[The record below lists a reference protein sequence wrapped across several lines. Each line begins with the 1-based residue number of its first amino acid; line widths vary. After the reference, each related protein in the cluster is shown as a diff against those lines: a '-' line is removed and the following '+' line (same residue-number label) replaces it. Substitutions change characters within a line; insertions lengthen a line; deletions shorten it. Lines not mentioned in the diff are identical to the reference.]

1 MRLKPFLLDQWLSR
15 HASSPIEFN
24 LGGST
29 GPKWTLDELLRLTG
43 EDAHQRLLDSGIVYG
58 LSAGSDGL
66 REGIA
71 AMRGVP
77 SKHVLVVA
85 GGSEALL
92 LLMFLAAEPGA
103 NVIVPFPGFPPYHA
117 LPESMGLEVRTYHVR
132 RENGWHVDLDEVKRL
147 ADAKTKLILVN
158 SPHNPTGGT
167 LSDDEMRDLHDFAAA
182 RRIQFVSD
190 EVFHPIYH
198 GRRSE
203 SAASLSRATVLGDF
217 SKAFALS
224 GLRLGWIIEPDDGR
238 REEYLNMREY
248 FSISNTTVGE
258 FFAEIAVAHRD
269 VVLGRTQQ
277 VASANLRE
285 VERLVAGHDDLLEWT
300 PPAGGMTT
308 FLRVRSGNGREFCE
322 GAVEHGLLLTPGDC
336 FGVPDHVRLGF
347 GVGPEWY
354 PKAMERL
361 ANFLQSW
368 KATV

>member
-1 MRLKPFLLDQWLSR
+1 
-15 HASSPIEFN
+15 
-24 LGGST
+24 
-29 GPKWTLDELLRLTG
+29 
-43 EDAHQRLLDSGIVYG
+43 
-58 LSAGSDGL
+58 
-66 REGIA
+66 
-71 AMRGVP
+71 
-77 SKHVLVVA
+77 
-85 GGSEALL
+85 
-92 LLMFLAAEPGA
+92 
-103 NVIVPFPGFPPYHA
+103 
-117 LPESMGLEVRTYHVR
+117 
-132 RENGWHVDLDEVKRL
+132 
-147 ADAKTKLILVN
+147 
-158 SPHNPTGGT
+158 
-167 LSDDEMRDLHDFAAA
+167 
-182 RRIQFVSD
+182 
-190 EVFHPIYH
+190 
-198 GRRSE
+198 
-203 SAASLSRATVLGDF
+203 
-217 SKAFALS
+217 
-224 GLRLGWIIEPDDGR
+224 
-238 REEYLNMREY
+238 MREY